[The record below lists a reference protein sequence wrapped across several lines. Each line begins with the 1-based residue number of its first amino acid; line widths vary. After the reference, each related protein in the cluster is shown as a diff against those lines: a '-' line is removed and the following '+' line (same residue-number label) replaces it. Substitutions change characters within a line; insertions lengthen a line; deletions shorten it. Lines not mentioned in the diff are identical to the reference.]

1 MARTKLGER
10 LSFLARQAAGMPTSA
25 PAGAPSG
32 APPVATPQPTRQ
44 PAKQGQPALVSNKAG
59 SEEDRPRAK
68 PVQRYKVSRTTV
80 CM

>member
-32 APPVATPQPTRQ
+32 APPVATPQPTPQ
-44 PAKQGQPALVSNKAG
+44 PAKRGRPAAVSKKAG
-59 SEEDRPRAK
+59 NEEDRPRAR
-68 PVQRYKVSRTTV
+68 PVQRYKVSRTTLFV
-80 CM
+80 